1 MGEQLHA
8 LHERYRRWSVEL
20 ACAAARHPAGLLGLH
35 PRPALGRP
43 DQARRARRRPA
54 ARAPRPGRLRTGG
67 LSLDTATAYGVWT
80 TLRRYADAGAA
91 VLAITHDVPVLA
103 AARITGHLAL
113 MRGGRVV
120 AAGGLADP
128 AALDGPYPRGFF
140 RPAGH

>member
-1 MGEQLHA
+1 MSGTAAGASSWPARPPATRPGCPACTPDRRSGGQIKRAA
-8 LHERYRRWSVEL
+8 L
-20 ACAAARHPAGLLGLH
+20 AD
-35 PRPALGRP
+35 ALP
-43 DQARRARRRPA
+43 PARRVRVACGPA
-54 ARAPRPGRLRTGG
+54 A
-67 LSLDTATAYGVWT
+67 SLGTATACGVRT